1 MITMH
6 DDTPTVAPATPTTT
20 LGWAWPDAVLGFLGV
35 HLGLRAEAAVVAD
48 LVERGELRAAA
59 RRARL
64 LARVLGEHHRVED
77 EILWPALEARRP
89 GFADAR
95 LDLELQHVQLDAAL
109 DDLVHDARTIDRLI
123 PLLSDH
129 LQAEEQLALPV
140 WLATFTPDD
149 HAMFE
154 HQLRRSTPVRH
165 IATMLSWLFDVTP
178 HDVRPLATSRV
189 PTGLRW
195 AHHVVFRH
203 LYSARYGRHAQLCPA

>member
-1 MITMH
+1 
-6 DDTPTVAPATPTTT
+6 
-20 LGWAWPDAVLGFLGV
+20 VLGFLGV
-35 HLGLRAEAAVVAD
+35 HMGLRAEATVVAE
-48 LVERGELRAAA
+48 LVERGDLRTAA

-64 LARVLGEHHRVED
+64 LGRVLGEHHRVED

-89 GFADAR
+89 DFAEAR
-95 LDLELQHVQLDAAL
+95 FDLEVQHVQLDAAL
-109 DDLVHDARTIDRLI
+109 DELARDPRTIDRAL

-189 PTGLRW
+189 PTSLRW

-203 LYSARYGRHAQLCPA
+203 VYTARYGRHAELRPA